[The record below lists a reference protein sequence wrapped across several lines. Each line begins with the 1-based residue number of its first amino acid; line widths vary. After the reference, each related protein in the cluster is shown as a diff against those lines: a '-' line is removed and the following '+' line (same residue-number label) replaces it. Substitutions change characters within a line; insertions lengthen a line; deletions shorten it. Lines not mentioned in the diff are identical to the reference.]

1 MCTRKCLWESH
12 NVYTHAVI
20 EVIIHCCNGMYISHY
35 IYIYITCTYT
45 MCVQTGSCI
54 TVYIATRTTLIY
66 VYTHTLSCCC
76 FISSAV
82 SDSLRPYEL
91 QPARLRCPWHSL
103 GKSTR
108 VGCHTLLEGI
118 FLTQGLNPGLLHCW
132 ESLYCWTTREA
143 HTHTISV
150 SIWHAL

>member
-1 MCTRKCLWESH
+1 MCTQKCLWECH

-35 IYIYITCTYT
+35 IYIYY
-45 MCVQTGSCI
+45 M
-54 TVYIATRTTLIY
+54 YIHNVCADRQLYNSAHATRTALIY
-66 VYTHTLSCCC
+66 VYTHTLRCCC

-82 SDSLRPYEL
+82 SDSLRPCEL

-132 ESLYCWTTREA
+132 ESLYR
-143 HTHTISV
+143 
-150 SIWHAL
+150 